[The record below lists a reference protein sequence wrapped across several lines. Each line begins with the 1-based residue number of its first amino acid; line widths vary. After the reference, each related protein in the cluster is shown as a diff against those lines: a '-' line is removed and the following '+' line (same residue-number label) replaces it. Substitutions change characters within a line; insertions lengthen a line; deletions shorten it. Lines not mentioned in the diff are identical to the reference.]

1 MSLVFIINSVLS
13 EIVFK
18 QKKMDKSQ
26 KKEKRRDKSDLG
38 PNFVAPDGRWGW
50 FVVVA
55 AGCSNVTITSSK

>member
-1 MSLVFIINSVLS
+1 
-13 EIVFK
+13 
-18 QKKMDKSQ
+18 MDKNH

-55 AGCSNVTITSSK
+55 AGCSNVNITSSEKNEIF